1 MATIPRWQN
10 VASRAP
16 GHRGSSTA
24 SSSHNQESCLGRGA
38 TTRFAHGTAPR
49 ENNCGR
55 RGSAVPSRARPRC
68 TKWAANNTYW
78 FLQQARADVAAVPG
92 RYRLRPAVR
101 RARRIHRCRWGGWR
115 IRCRRNNEGCE
126 MIRHVSRRQWLSNVT
141 AGMTG
146 LLASE
151 RLVRGAPAFAPR
163 ASAGRQAPAPTSAA
177 AIDPRSAI
185 KITRIE
191 IIPVNTLRTI
201 FVKMH
206 TDAGVVGIGE
216 GTVEGRIGTVVAAIK
231 ELEPYLIGKDPRQ
244 PAHHWQAIYRQAF
257 YRGDIVLTSALSAV
271 DIAMWDIKGKA
282 LGVPV
287 YELLGG
293 PTRDRIRVYGQA
305 ENAEAAR
312 AVMAEGYTS
321 MKTSVNNSRGRP
333 SRYSEN
339 PDFIDGFVEKV
350 AAIREVVGPKFDLGI
365 EMHADH
371 SPQVAMVI
379 IKALE
384 KFQPWFFEEPIQHQN
399 LPLMAD
405 MAKKTHIPFAT
416 GERLVTKWQ
425 FRDLL
430 NLGAAQF
437 LQPDITHCGGIT
449 ELKAIATLAE
459 AYYAAMLPHSREGIV
474 GTVASMHV
482 CATIPNFLAH
492 ELPSLQA
499 APKDGVARSYLGQSY
514 ITKPLTLT
522 AGHVVIT
529 GNFDGPGLGIT
540 LDDNLI
546 ENERNA
552 PEWEFPTRSD
562 SFDGSVLDH

>member
-1 MATIPRWQN
+1 
-10 VASRAP
+10 
-16 GHRGSSTA
+16 
-24 SSSHNQESCLGRGA
+24 
-38 TTRFAHGTAPR
+38 
-49 ENNCGR
+49 
-55 RGSAVPSRARPRC
+55 
-68 TKWAANNTYW
+68 
-78 FLQQARADVAAVPG
+78 
-92 RYRLRPAVR
+92 
-101 RARRIHRCRWGGWR
+101 
-115 IRCRRNNEGCE
+115 
-126 MIRHVSRRQWLSNVT
+126 MIRSVSRREWFRNIT

-151 RLVRGAPAFAPR
+151 RLVRGA
-163 ASAGRQAPAPTSAA
+163 QAPTPASGALV
-177 AIDPRSAI
+177 DPRSAI

-293 PTRDRIRVYGQA
+293 PTRDRLRVYGQA

-312 AVMAEGYTS
+312 GVMAEGYTS

-499 APKDGVARSYLGQSY
+499 APKDGVARSYLGRSY
-514 ITKPLTLT
+514 IKKPLTLT
-522 AGHVVIT
+522 AGHVVIK
-529 GNFDGPGLGIT
+529 GNFDGPGLGIE

-546 ENERNA
+546 ENERHA